1 MAAAELWCKYELYAF
16 SKSFESY
23 LHFQIAFTF
32 QCTLNGTLKFSGLKD
47 CKSIDIFQI
56 QLVVYIQE
64 PMLSDINRSYNKR
77 NEALRDSLLSSVLVL
92 WPIMQNGFL
101 T

>member
-1 MAAAELWCKYELYAF
+1 MAAAELWCKYELSYAF
-16 SKSFESY
+16 SKNFGSY
-23 LHFQIAFTF
+23 LHFQI
-32 QCTLNGTLKFSGLKD
+32 
-47 CKSIDIFQI
+47 
-56 QLVVYIQE
+56 E
-64 PMLSDINRSYNKR
+64 PTLSDINRSYNKR